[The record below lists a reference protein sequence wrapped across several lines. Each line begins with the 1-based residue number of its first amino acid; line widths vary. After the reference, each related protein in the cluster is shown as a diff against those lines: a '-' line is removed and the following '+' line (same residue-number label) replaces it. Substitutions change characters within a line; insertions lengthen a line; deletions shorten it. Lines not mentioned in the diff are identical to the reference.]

1 MNHENLKIFSSSRII
16 YYPLEEKVNRSREEL
31 ELRGK
36 PFITQGKYEKLEGS
50 RINIQAGQ
58 QRARL
63 TYSSSVLI
71 DKDLVYFTSRSSNTN
86 LGKLWLQV
94 QVIDV
99 ETTGSLLE

>member
-71 DKDLVYFTSRSSNTN
+71 DKNCSLFHFAIVEYEFGEIMAASSSN
-86 LGKLWLQV
+86 
-94 QVIDV
+94 
-99 ETTGSLLE
+99 SR

>member
-16 YYPLEEKVNRSREEL
+16 YYPPEEKVNRSREEL
-31 ELRGK
+31 ELQGK

-50 RINIQAGQ
+50 RINIQAGR

-71 DKDLVYFTSRSSNTN
+71 DKDRSSFHFAR
-86 LGKLWLQV
+86 KLWLQV
-94 QVIDV
+94 QVIHV
-99 ETTGSLLE
+99 ETTESLLE